1 MKLAQKLLQLRRQRE
16 LSQKTVAA
24 GCGISRQTYN
34 GYETGLRYPR
44 QRATY
49 EAMAKFFDVDVNYLF
64 GENEQFVTDAS
75 DRYGAHGMAQA
86 RALVGELAG
95 MFAGGELTEED
106 KVAVMRSL
114 EQAFWLAKEE
124 NKKYAPKRFRK

>member
-86 RALVGELAG
+86 RALGGELAG